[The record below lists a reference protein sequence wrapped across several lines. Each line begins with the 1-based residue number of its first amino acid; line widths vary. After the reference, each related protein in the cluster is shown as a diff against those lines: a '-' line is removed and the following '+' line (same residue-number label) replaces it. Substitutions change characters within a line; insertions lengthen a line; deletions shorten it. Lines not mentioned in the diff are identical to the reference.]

1 MKKRNK
7 ELTAEQMEAMSI
19 KSYFDRIAPGTVKF
33 FTDHYICGNYYKS
46 VLSMRE
52 YFLQVRWLTSI
63 L

>member
-33 FTDHYICGNYYKS
+33 FH
-46 VLSMRE
+46 
-52 YFLQVRWLTSI
+52 
-63 L
+63 